1 MFNYD
6 SSRLSYSGSRLVII
20 RVVDFPTSFSVC
32 SDGNYTSMSICA
44 KLLQLSP
51 TLCDSMDYS
60 PEGSSVHGILQARI
74 LEWVAMPSSRGSSW
88 PRNWICISQSSWIGR
103 WVLYHEY
110 HVGSTN
116 VPISVTS
123 SFPQLA
129 APNSPL
135 FLPPLNIHSK
145 EYDPLI
151 SCFIFNIILE
161 KSMYLLSLMWAPG
174 DHRMVR
180 VTFVPPN
187 EGVSRSGRSVD
198 RWILWITWALKI

>member
-88 PRNWICISQSSWIGR
+88 SRDRTTSTYIAGRFFTTESPSQGTHFAGRSS
-103 WVLYHEY
+103 L
-110 HVGSTN
+110 GSLAEWDL
-116 VPISVTS
+116 TS
-123 SFPQLA
+123 LWLPFPAAAGTA
-129 APNSPL
+129 APLGSQGSGQVVTLEVVSNLVTYSPPRWEL
-135 FLPPLNIHSK
+135 G
-145 EYDPLI
+145 
-151 SCFIFNIILE
+151 
-161 KSMYLLSLMWAPG
+161 PG
-174 DHRMVR
+174 GLTLTGH
-180 VTFVPPN
+180 
-187 EGVSRSGRSVD
+187 
-198 RWILWITWALKI
+198 